1 VINFDFLT
9 FQPKCENYLPDHHGQ
24 YGDIEV
30 TIAKVIQKKGYV
42 VRHLHLKVCLCV
54 RERERVISVTSVE
67 SVIMVGHVS
76 LTAICLQFNSIQ
88 FNSIQF
94 NFINPNGNY
103 KLLSLL
109 RTIEQELKKK
119 PNSID

>member
-1 VINFDFLT
+1 MYVW
-9 FQPKCENYLPDHHGQ
+9 FQDQWVTYLSG
-24 YGDIEV
+24 G
-30 TIAKVIQKKGYV
+30 
-42 VRHLHLKVCLCV
+42 VRV
-54 RERERVISVTSVE
+54 
-67 SVIMVGHVS
+67 
-76 LTAICLQFNSIQ
+76 IQ

-119 PNSID
+119 PQQYW